1 MKPGRDNMA
10 KPWESYQAIYVH
22 IPFCVHKCAYCDF
35 ASYQIYNEHI
45 MSDYARRLAEEI
57 SACTPALP
65 VSPHATVY
73 FGGGT
78 PSVLPLDAMKA
89 VVTALKERGFWQQP
103 AEATLEANPGTVD
116 LEKLRFYRQL
126 GFDRLSLGI
135 QSFQPAEL
143 AAMGRIHTA
152 EEAEAAIAM
161 AREAGFQRISG
172 DLIYGYPGQTLESV
186 QQSLG
191 RLLQTGVDHVSVYGL
206 TVEEGTLLAK
216 QLREGKAALPTEDE
230 TGAMYDFL
238 MEALPQAGY
247 QRYEISNFA
256 RPGQASRHNQ
266 VYWHYDPYL
275 AFGAA
280 ACRFDGTCRETNPR
294 NLMAYLRGE
303 SPEREELS
311 PEIRREEL
319 VFMSLRTAKGL
330 SLAEFRQRTG
340 CSFFPLYKDAFAA
353 CAERGWIV
361 QEGDRIRLTGRG
373 MQYGNLTFEEFL

>member
-1 MKPGRDNMA
+1 MLQ
-10 KPWESYQAIYVH
+10 PWESYQAVYVH

-35 ASYQIYNEHI
+35 ASYQIFNEHI
-45 MSDYARRLAEEI
+45 MSDYARRLVEEI
-57 SACTPALP
+57 SAWTPALP
-65 VSPHATVY
+65 VSPTATVY

-78 PSVLPLDAMKA
+78 PSVLPLDDLEK

-116 LEKLRFYRQL
+116 LAKLRFYRQL

-152 EEAEAAIAM
+152 EDAEAAIAL

-172 DLIYGYPGQTLESV
+172 DLIYGYPGQTVASV
-186 QQSLG
+186 QDSLE
-191 RLLQTGVDHVSVYGL
+191 RLLKTGVDHVSVYGL

-216 QLREGKAALPTEDE
+216 QLREGEAALPSEDE

-266 VYWHYDPYL
+266 VYWHYDPYM

-280 ACRFDGTCRETNPR
+280 ACRFDGKIRETNPR
-294 NLMAYLRGE
+294 NLQAYLQGAR
-303 SPEREELS
+303 PEREILTSEDRRAELA
-311 PEIRREEL
+311 
-319 VFMSLRTAKGL
+319 FMNLRTAKGL
-330 SLAEFRQRTG
+330 SLQEFAQRTG
-340 CSFFPLYKDAFAA
+340 EDFFHIYKEGFAH
-353 CAERGWIV
+353 CREHGWIAR
-361 QEGDRIRLTGRG
+361 EGDRIHLTEQG
-373 MQYGNLTFEEFL
+373 MQYGNLAFEEFL